1 MGTGVGLEAPDVAV
15 AAPHPT
21 TATTAPTDNRE
32 RINFIVG
39 SILLTLS
46 LAVGREPWVSMRVE
60 HRKYELVTKFLA
72 AGSARLGQSAPNPS
86 PASAR
91 LAQNKPNRGRGLLG
105 RRALVGRARF
115 ELAVSSWVLARSV
128 WSRGRV
134 VSRTAQR
141 FEKLVADG
149 TADDELVVRMALARR
164 GVDDPLRA
172 MHEAKMLPQVLAELS
187 EVAEWYAMPET
198 ARTPALEQS
207 IAHYARDCVVGRSVV
222 GELQPGG
229 LYDSEAL
236 ESPRLPALRVRLNPR
251 IRPGVDQSPTG
262 CENPVHLD
270 QGIDHALCS

>member
-91 LAQNKPNRGRGLLG
+91 LAQNRRIGGAARWGEAHWSGGRD
-105 RRALVGRARF
+105 
-115 ELAVSSWVLARSV
+115 SN
-128 WSRGRV
+128 SR
-134 VSRTAQR
+134 
-141 FEKLVADG
+141 
-149 TADDELVVRMALARR
+149 
-164 GVDDPLRA
+164 
-172 MHEAKMLPQVLAELS
+172 
-187 EVAEWYAMPET
+187 
-198 ARTPALEQS
+198 
-207 IAHYARDCVVGRSVV
+207 
-222 GELQPGG
+222 
-229 LYDSEAL
+229 
-236 ESPRLPALRVRLNPR
+236 SPR
-251 IRPGVDQSPTG
+251 PTP
-262 CENPVHLD
+262 N
-270 QGIDHALCS
+270 S